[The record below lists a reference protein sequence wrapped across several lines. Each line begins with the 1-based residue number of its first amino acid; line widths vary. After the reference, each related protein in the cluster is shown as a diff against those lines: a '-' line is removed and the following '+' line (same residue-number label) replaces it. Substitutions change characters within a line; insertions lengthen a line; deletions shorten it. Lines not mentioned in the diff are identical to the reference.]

1 MRGWMGDRKGWFG
14 KEQVERLTAL
24 VKGGVRVG
32 VRVWARD
39 GIRGWVRSL
48 MRDRV

>member
-1 MRGWMGDRKGWFG
+1 MLGKDGWVRS
-14 KEQVERLTAL
+14 RLRDWVTAL
-24 VKGGVRVG
+24 VKGGMRVG